1 MKKNILIIAFLINSI
16 ALISQ
21 ENYFPPKGTW
31 EVREPSVFGINN
43 QKIQN
48 AIKYAEDSQNDGDFD
63 LRVEILK
70 GFASEPY
77 HEILGPTKKR
87 GPSNGL
93 IIKDGYIIG
102 VWGDTKKVD
111 MTFSVTKS

>member
-48 AIKYAEDSQNDGDFD
+48 AIKELTKNKTTIVIAHRLST
-63 LRVEILK
+63 ILNANK
-70 GFASEPY
+70 
-77 HEILGPTKKR
+77 I
-87 GPSNGL
+87 
-93 IIKDGYIIG
+93 YIIESG
-102 VWGDTKKVD
+102 KVLEEGTHESLIEKSATYKNFYNKQLKKD
-111 MTFSVTKS
+111 

>member
-87 GPSNGL
+87 GTQVQ
-93 IIKDGYIIG
+93 D
-102 VWGDTKKVD
+102 
-111 MTFSVTKS
+111 

>member
-1 MKKNILIIAFLINSI
+1 MKKKILIIAFLINSI

-48 AIKYAEDSQNDGDFD
+48 AIKYAENSQNDGDFD

-77 HEILGPTKKR
+77 HEILGPTKKE
-87 GPSNGL
+87 GHPT
-93 IIKDGYIIG
+93 D
-102 VWGDTKKVD
+102 
-111 MTFSVTKS
+111 